1 MKAAPVIY
9 LVSGGT
15 GASGSMLVE
24 TALAQFPK
32 SNATVIKH
40 THIRKAGQLEAVAA
54 EARATGGLIAHTLVD
69 SDLRRTLLRICEEQ
83 GLPSID
89 LIGGLMERLALFI
102 GREPEE
108 KPGLYRKLRQN
119 YFDRIAAIEFA
130 IAHDDGQLAESA
142 AESEI
147 VILGVSRCGKTPL
160 CMYLAVKGW
169 KASNIPIIPGVPTP
183 TSLKDVD
190 PRRVVGIVME
200 AEALAGHR
208 KKRVLRMG
216 GESLE
221 PYAETSTVMKELEEA
236 RTIYKR
242 GRYSVLDVTDKPIE
256 STAEEIV
263 ELMVRHFGSGRTT
276 TTP

>member
-1 MKAAPVIY
+1 MKTTPAIY
-9 LVSGGT
+9 IVSGGT

-32 SNATVIKH
+32 ANTALVKH
-40 THIRKAGQLEAVAA
+40 THIRRVGQLEAVAA
-54 EARATGGLIAHTLVD
+54 EAGSTGGLIVHTLVD
-69 SDLRRTLLRICEEQ
+69 SDLRRELLRICEEQ
-83 GLPSID
+83 RVPSID
-89 LIGGLMERLALFI
+89 LIGELMERLALFI

-130 IAHDDGQLAESA
+130 IAHDDGQLAENA
-142 AESEI
+142 AESDI

-160 CMYLAVKGW
+160 CMYLAVRGW
-169 KASNIPIIPGVPTP
+169 KASNIPIIPGVSLPA
-183 TSLKDVD
+183 SLKNVD
-190 PRRVVGIVME
+190 PRRVFGMVME
-200 AEALAGHR
+200 AESLAGHR

-216 GESLE
+216 GASLE
-221 PYAETSTVMKELEEA
+221 PYAETSTVMKELDEA

-263 ELMVRHFGSGRTT
+263 ELMVRHFGS
-276 TTP
+276 